1 MAENTALIDRLQPT
15 FAHVEEFIAAGEING
30 AAVAVGV
37 GGEQVAEWYGGQAT
51 EQLPS
56 GPDVLWPLA
65 SASKLY
71 TAAAVMALVERGA
84 LLLSTP
90 VHAVLPEFHGDGREA
105 ITLRHL
111 LTHTSGLIYE
121 SPEMEQRLIAQ
132 TPIEAIIDEAY
143 TYPLL
148 FAPGAKHSYSDYNMA
163 IAGRMASVTAGMSF
177 PDLVRAYVLEPGELR
192 DTFMPPPRSAYP
204 RLAHIVNSLAHGT
217 AGAMYNAPYA
227 LDLAHPAFGTV
238 ASARDLLRFGLLF
251 APRGQRRILSDAT
264 IRLMTTDQTG
274 GHALGSLVEG
284 APETP
289 RAWGLGFMIRG
300 PHDAGG
306 YLPDLL
312 APGSYGHGG
321 ASGCMLVTD
330 PVHDITVAFASTH
343 HARTGR
349 ARWSYRI
356 NSTINMVLAALT

>member
-1 MAENTALIDRLQPT
+1 
-15 FAHVEEFIAAGEING
+15 
-30 AAVAVGV
+30 
-37 GGEQVAEWYGGQAT
+37 
-51 EQLPS
+51 
-56 GPDVLWPLA
+56 
-65 SASKLY
+65 
-71 TAAAVMALVERGA
+71 
-84 LLLSTP
+84 
-90 VHAVLPEFHGDGREA
+90 
-105 ITLRHL
+105 
-111 LTHTSGLIYE
+111 
-121 SPEMEQRLIAQ
+121 
-132 TPIEAIIDEAY
+132 
-143 TYPLL
+143 
-148 FAPGAKHSYSDYNMA
+148 MA

-177 PDLVRAYVLEPGELR
+177 PDLVRTYVLEPGELR
-192 DTFMPPPRSAYP
+192 DTFMPPPRREDA
-204 RLAHIVNSLAHGT
+204 RLAHIVNSLAYGT
-217 AGAMYNAPYA
+217 AGAMYHAPYA

-251 APRGQRRILSDAT
+251 APGGPTRILSGAT

-289 RAWGLGFMIRG
+289 RTWGLGFMIRG

-321 ASGCMLVTD
+321 ASGCMLAID
-330 PVHDITVAFASTH
+330 PLHGITIAFVSTH

-356 NSTINMVLAALT
+356 NIR

>member
-1 MAENTALIDRLQPT
+1 MAEYTALTDRLRPV
-15 FAHVEEFIAAGEING
+15 FAHVEGFIAAGEING

-37 GGEQVAEWYGGQAT
+37 GSEQGAEWYGGQAA

-56 GPDVLWPLA
+56 GPEVLWPLA

-90 VHAVLPEFHGDGREA
+90 VHAVLPEFKGGGREA

-111 LTHTSGLIYE
+111 LAHTSGLIYE

-148 FAPGAKHSYSDYNMA
+148 FTPGTKHSYSDYNMA

-177 PDLVRAYVLEPGELR
+177 PDLVRTYVLEPGELR
-192 DTFMPPPRSAYP
+192 DTFMPPPRRAYP
-204 RLAHIVNSLAHGT
+204 RLAHIVNALAYGT

-238 ASARDLLRFGLLF
+238 ASVRDLLRFGLLF
-251 APRGQRRILSDAT
+251 APHGQRRILSSAT

-289 RAWGLGFMIRG
+289 RAWGLGFMICG
-300 PHDAGG
+300 LHDAGG

-330 PVHDITVAFASTH
+330 PVHDITVAFVSTH
-343 HARTGR
+343 HARSGR